1 MGYVEMGVKYAMGES
16 STLYRRRLHAQGYLC
31 GDFKKHLTA
40 ASDSGHRGLDEP
52 SLTRPLWVFVS
63 ARSLGSS
70 HFWSSVV
77 CLVPCTEHIITE
89 RVRKACFH
97 GRVRRWTHGASARL
111 IHGLIHGA
119 SARHL

>member
-1 MGYVEMGVKYAMGES
+1 MGIALPDRHLCGLQEPPLVFWTQGGLRDHGPDTLKWATS
-16 STLYRRRLHAQGYLC
+16 PSWATCASTLYRRRLHAQGYLC
-31 GDFKKHLTA
+31 GDFKKH
-40 ASDSGHRGLDEP
+40 
-52 SLTRPLWVFVS
+52 
-63 ARSLGSS
+63 
-70 HFWSSVV
+70 FWSSAV
-77 CLVPCTEHIITE
+77 CLVPCTVHIITE